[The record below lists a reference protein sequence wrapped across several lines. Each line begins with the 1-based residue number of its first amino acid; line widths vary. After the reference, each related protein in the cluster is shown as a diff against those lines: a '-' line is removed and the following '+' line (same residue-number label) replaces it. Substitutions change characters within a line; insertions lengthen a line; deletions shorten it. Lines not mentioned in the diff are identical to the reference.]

1 MSNKPRSFDLPAEP
15 QPATSQASTP
25 SRAFE
30 IDFPADALALEQDEP
45 QATREPKPASKR
57 RLLARLGWGAFA
69 GFVGLLFWFWLERL
83 VLDLIAGNRMLG
95 FTALSLLA
103 IAGFAALI
111 WMMREM
117 LAIQRLARID
127 RLRQDAVS
135 ARESRLSA
143 EAKTVVKA
151 LIGLYQDKPE
161 LARARLEQAENLDT
175 VIDADDRLAM
185 AERALLAPLDRQAR
199 IIVAESARRV
209 SLVTAL
215 SPRAVIDLL
224 FVGAEAL
231 RLTRR
236 LSRLYG
242 GRPGFFASWRLIR
255 AVLGHLAI
263 TGGIAVGSDLA
274 SQVLGHG
281 LAARISTKL
290 GEGVLNGILT
300 ARVGLAAIAACRPLP
315 FWVEDAPKVSDVA
328 GSLLTRKEDKA

>member
-1 MSNKPRSFDLPAEP
+1 MSRKPRSFDLPP
-15 QPATSQASTP
+15 DTKPVLTQPSTP
-25 SRAFE
+25 PRSFE
-30 IDFPADALALEQDEP
+30 IDFPDDAFATEQDEARP
-45 QATREPKPASKR
+45 AQAPGPASKR
-57 RLLARLGWGAFA
+57 RFLAQVGWGAFA

-83 VLDLIAGNRMLG
+83 ILDLIAGNRVLG
-95 FTALSLLA
+95 LTALSLLV
-103 IAGFAALI
+103 IAALAGLAWI
-111 WMMREM
+111 LREM
-117 LAIQRLARID
+117 LAIRRLARID
-127 RLRQDAVS
+127 RLREQAVR
-135 ARESRLSA
+135 ARQERASK
-143 EAKTVVKA
+143 EATTIVKA
-151 LIGLYQDKPE
+151 LIGLYRDKPE
-161 LARARLEQAENLDT
+161 LARPRLDLTESLEGI
-175 VIDADDRLAM
+175 IDADDRLAM

-215 SPRAVIDLL
+215 SPRAAIDLL

-242 GRPGFFASWRLIR
+242 ARPGFFASWRLIR
-255 AVLGHLAI
+255 AVLGHLAV
-263 TGGIAVGSDLA
+263 TGSVAVGTDLA

-315 FWVEDAPKVSDVA
+315 FWVEEAPKVSDVA
-328 GSLLTRKEDKA
+328 GSLLSRQDDKT